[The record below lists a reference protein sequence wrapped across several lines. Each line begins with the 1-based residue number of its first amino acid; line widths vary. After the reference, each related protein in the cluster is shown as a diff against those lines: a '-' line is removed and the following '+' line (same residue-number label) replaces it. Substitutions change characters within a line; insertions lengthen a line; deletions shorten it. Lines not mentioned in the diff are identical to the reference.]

1 MQATAAAPIGVFD
14 SGIGGLSVL
23 RALQQELPYERFVY
37 LADGAGAPYGGRSSA
52 FVCGRS
58 QTIAAHLREQHGIKA
73 LVVACNTATSAAI
86 DALRSAHPD
95 LPFIGVEP
103 ALKPAAR
110 ATHTRRIGVLATRA
124 TTTSPRFARLL
135 AALPG
140 DVRCV
145 VQPCVGL
152 ANAIERAAA
161 GGLAA
166 VARDAAVATLCTR
179 YVRALGPLGR
189 HAGAVDTIVL
199 GCTHYVFARAA
210 IAGAAGTDVQLLDTG
225 GPVARQTRRLLGRLG
240 LLLQAPTPAVPPAL
254 LLTTAP
260 DIAQLQ
266 AIARDWQPGHPTRT
280 ARVALPLSAP
290 PHAHESSVANPL

>member
-23 RALQQELPYERFVY
+23 RALQAELPHERFVY
-37 LADGAGAPYGGRSSA
+37 LADGACAPYGGRSSA
-52 FVCGRS
+52 FVRDRS
-58 QTIAAHLREQHGIKA
+58 QAITTHLRERHGIKA

-110 ATHTRRIGVLATRA
+110 ATRTRRIAVMATRS

-140 DVRCV
+140 NVECR
-145 VQPCVGL
+145 VQPCAGL
-152 ANAIERAAA
+152 ADAIERAAA

-166 VARDAAVATLCTR
+166 VAGDADVTTLCTR
-179 YVRALGPLGR
+179 YVQAMGPLGR
-189 HAGAVDTIVL
+189 RAGAVDTLVL

-210 IAGAAGTDVQLLDTG
+210 IAQAAGPDVQLLDTG
-225 GPVARQTRRLLGRLG
+225 GPVARQTRRLLERLQ
-240 LLLQAPTPAVPPAL
+240 LLHAPTRTTPPAL

-260 DIAQLQ
+260 DTTQLQ
-266 AIARDWQPGHPTRT
+266 AIARDWQPDQP
-280 ARVALPLSAP
+280 ARAASAARRQVTLDAHAPVVAHS
-290 PHAHESSVANPL
+290 N